1 MGHLKPNR
9 RAFLAGSAGLVI
21 AATIPLPG
29 RANSGAAPFAPNA
42 FVRIAPDSSVTVLVK
57 HSELGQ
63 GTWTG
68 LTTMVAEELD
78 ADWAQM
84 RAENAPANVDLYA
97 NSIFGVQGTG
107 GSTATPASWMPMRQ
121 AGAAAR
127 AMLVAAAAREWGVP
141 ATEIDVSAGI
151 VSHSGL
157 ASNLSATFGDLVPLT
172 ADLVPPDE
180 PVLKTPDQFVLIGH
194 DVPRIDA
201 PEKSNGTAIYG
212 MDVFHDGMLTVAVA
226 RPPKFGA
233 VVASFDPAPALEMP
247 GVQRVAQIP
256 SGIAVYADD
265 TWAAFQGR
273 DVLEITWDE
282 TAAETRSSEEIA
294 RVWAQAARTADA
306 IAEDRGDVDAG
317 FAQAAEVVEA
327 DFLLPYLSHA
337 AMEPLDGVVE
347 LSQDSAEFW
356 MGSQWQTSDQNEA
369 AARFEF
375 PPENIAINTTLT
387 GGSFG
392 RRTTADNHFTA
403 ELSEIAKAAGPGSYK
418 LVWSREDDMRGGYY
432 RPLTVHHMQGGLDAD
447 GNIVA
452 WRNNVASQSLLAGS
466 PFEQFITDGIDG
478 SSVEGSRGLPYRLPN
493 ARVALATMD
502 SPVPVLWWRAVGH
515 THTAYATEVF
525 LDELLERGG
534 KDRVQ
539 GRLDLLNADDA
550 GRHRGVLERVA
561 DIADWQGLDAGNGIA
576 RGVAL
581 HKSFGSYVAMIAD
594 VSLDQDVP
602 RVHKVWAAVDCGI
615 PINPS
620 IIQTQM
626 AGGLGFGMSAAMFEE
641 ITLLEGGEV
650 DQSNYDGYRILR
662 NAEMPEVEISIIDS
676 TVDPTGIGEPG
687 TPPIAPAIGNALR
700 ALTGVSPRRLP
711 FVPA

>member
-1 MGHLKPNR
+1 MQKLMPNR

-21 AATIPLPG
+21 AAAVPLPG
-29 RANSGAAPFAPNA
+29 RAARGTDVFAPNA
-42 FVRIAPDSSVTVLVK
+42 FVRITPDSVVTVLVK

-78 ADWAQM
+78 ADWSQM
-84 RAENAPANVDLYA
+84 RAENAPANVELYA
-97 NSIFGVQGTG
+97 SSIFGVQGTG

-127 AMLVAAAAREWGVP
+127 AVLVAAAARDWGVP
-141 ATEIDVSAGI
+141 AEEITVRAGVVSHTGSAG
-151 VSHSGL
+151 
-157 ASNLSATFGDLVPLT
+157 NLQATFGELVAL
-172 ADLVPPDE
+172 ADGLEPPAE
-180 PVLKTPDQFVLIGH
+180 PVLKTPDQFVLVGR

-201 PEKSNGTAIYG
+201 PEKSNGTAIYAI
-212 MDVFHDGMLTVAVA
+212 DVFRDAMLTVAVA

-233 VVASFDPAPALEMP
+233 TVTTFDPTEALAVP
-247 GVQRVAQIP
+247 GVRRVEQIP

-265 TWAAFQGR
+265 TWAAFRGR
-273 DVLEITWDE
+273 DALNVTWDE
-282 TAAETRSSEEIA
+282 TDAETRSSDEMMT
-294 RVWAQAARTADA
+294 VWAQAARSAPA
-306 IAEDRGDVDAG
+306 IAEDRGDIE
-317 FAQAAEVVEA
+317 AAISEA
-327 DFLLPYLSHA
+327 TDVIEAEFRFPFLSHA

-347 LSQDSAEFW
+347 LSEDRAEFW

-369 AARFEF
+369 AARFGF
-375 PPENIAINTTLT
+375 PPENIAINTMLT

-403 ELSEIAKAAGPGSYK
+403 ELSEIAKAAGPGAYK
-418 LVWSREDDMRGGYY
+418 LIWSRKDDMRGGYY
-432 RPLTVHHMQGGLDAD
+432 RPLTVHYMQGGLDSD

-452 WRNNVASQSLLAGS
+452 WRNNVATQSLLAGS

-478 SSVEGSRGLPYRLPN
+478 SSVEGARGLPYRLPN
-493 ARVALATMD
+493 ARVALATMN

-539 GRLDLLNADDA
+539 GRLDLLEADDA
-550 GRHRGVLERVA
+550 DRHRGVLERVA
-561 DIADWQGLDAGNGIA
+561 DMANWQGPDAGNGIA

-594 VSLDQDVP
+594 VSIERDVP

-615 PINPS
+615 AINPS
-620 IIQTQM
+620 IIETQM
-626 AGGLGFGMSAAMFEE
+626 TGGLGFGLSAAMFEE
-641 ITLLEGGEV
+641 ITLRQGGEV
-650 DQSNYDGYRILR
+650 DQWNYDAYRIMR
-662 NAEMPEVEISIIDS
+662 NNEMPEVEVAIIDS
-676 TVDPTGIGEPG
+676 AIDPTGIGEPG
-687 TPPIAPAIGNALR
+687 TPPIAPAIGNAIR
-700 ALTGVSPRRLP
+700 ALTGETPRRLP
-711 FVPA
+711 FVAT

>member
-1 MGHLKPNR
+1 MQDIKPSR
-9 RAFLAGSAGLVI
+9 RSFLTGSAGLVL
-21 AATIPLPG
+21 AAVIPLPG
-29 RANSGAAPFAPNA
+29 RANPSTDLLAPNA
-42 FVRIAPDSSVTVLVK
+42 FIRISHDNIVTVLVK

-84 RAENAPANVDLYA
+84 RAENAPADVTLYA
-97 NSIFGVQGTG
+97 NAIFGVQGTG
-107 GSTATPASWMPMRQ
+107 GSTATPSSWMPMRQ

-127 AMLVAAAAREWGVP
+127 AILVAAAARDWDVP
-141 ATEIDVSAGI
+141 ADEITVSAGV
-151 VSHSGL
+151 VSHSGP
-157 ASNLSATFGDLVPLT
+157 ASNLQASFGALVPLT
-172 ADLVPPDE
+172 EGLFPPAQ
-180 PVLKTPDQFVLIGH
+180 PVLKTPDQFVLIGR

-201 PEKSNGTAIYG
+201 PEKSDGTAIYA
-212 MDVFHDGMLTVAVA
+212 MDVVREGMLTVAVA

-233 VVASFDPAPALEMP
+233 GVAGVDATKALALPA
-247 GVQRVAQIP
+247 VQRVEQIP
-256 SGIAVYADD
+256 SGIAVYTDD
-265 TWAAFQGR
+265 TWSAFRGR
-273 DVLEITWDE
+273 DALDITWDA
-282 TAAETRSSEEIA
+282 TGAETRSSGEMMT
-294 RVWAQAARTADA
+294 VWAQATHGAEA
-306 IAEDRGDVDAG
+306 IAEDRGDVDRAM
-317 FAQAAEVVEA
+317 AEATETLEA
-327 DFLLPYLSHA
+327 EFRFPFLSHA

-347 LSQDSAEFW
+347 LSEDRAEFW

-369 AARFEF
+369 AARFGF
-375 PPENIAINTTLT
+375 PPENIAINTMLT

-403 ELSEIAKAAGPGSYK
+403 ELSEIAKAAGPGAYK
-418 LVWSREDDMRGGYY
+418 LIWSREDDMRGGYY

-452 WRNNVASQSLLAGS
+452 WRNNVATQSLLANS
-466 PFEQFITDGIDG
+466 PFEQFISDGIDG

-493 ARVALATMD
+493 ARLALATME

-539 GRLDLLNADDA
+539 GRLDLLEAADA
-550 GRHRGVLERVA
+550 HRHRGVLERAA
-561 DIADWQGLDAGNGIA
+561 DMAHWQGPDAGNGVA

-594 VSLDQDVP
+594 VSIEGDIP

-615 PINPS
+615 AINPS
-620 IIQTQM
+620 IIETQM
-626 AGGLGFGMSAAMFEE
+626 IGGIGFGLSAAMFEE
-641 ITLLEGGEV
+641 ITLRDGGTV
-650 DQSNYDGYRILR
+650 DQWNYDAYRIMR
-662 NAEMPEVEISIIDS
+662 NAEMPEVEVAIIQS
-676 TVDPTGIGEPG
+676 TIDPTGIGEPG
-687 TPPIAPAIGNALR
+687 TPPIAPAVGNALR
-700 ALTGVSPRRLP
+700 ALTGETPRRLP
-711 FVPA
+711 FVTA

>member
-1 MGHLKPNR
+1 MGHLTPNR

-21 AATIPLPG
+21 ATAVPLPG
-29 RANSGAAPFAPNA
+29 RASQGPGHFMPNA
-42 FVRIAPDSSVTVLVK
+42 FLRITPDNVVTVLVK

-84 RAENAPANVDLYA
+84 RAENAPANVELYA
-97 NSIFGVQGTG
+97 SSIFGVQGTG
-107 GSTATPASWMPMRQ
+107 GSTATPASWLPMRQ

-127 AMLVAAAAREWGVP
+127 AVLVEAAAREWGVP
-141 ATEIDVSAGI
+141 VEEISVQAGL
-151 VSHSGL
+151 VSHQGP

-172 ADLVPPDE
+172 ADLTPPAE

-201 PEKSNGTAIYG
+201 PEKSNGTAIYSI
-212 MDVFHDGMLTVAVA
+212 DVFLDGMLTVAVA
-226 RPPKFGA
+226 RAPKFGA
-233 VVASFDPAPALEMP
+233 TVAGFDPAPALEVP
-247 GVQRVAQIP
+247 GVQRVEEIP

-273 DVLEITWDE
+273 DALEITWDE
-282 TAAETRSSEEIA
+282 SGAETRSSEEMA
-294 RVWAQAARTADA
+294 RIWAEASRTADA
-306 IAEDRGDVDAG
+306 VAENRGDVDA
-317 FAQAAEVVEA
+317 AMADANEVIEAEFRFP
-327 DFLLPYLSHA
+327 FLAHA

-347 LSQDSAEFW
+347 LSDDRAEFW

-369 AARFEF
+369 AARFGF
-375 PPENIAINTTLT
+375 PPENIAINTMLT

-418 LVWSREDDMRGGYY
+418 LVWSREDDMLGGYY
-432 RPLTVHHMQGGLDAD
+432 RPLTVHYMQGGLDAE

-452 WRNNVASQSLLAGS
+452 WRNNVATQSLLAGS

-493 ARVALATMD
+493 ARVALATME

-539 GRLDLLNADDA
+539 GRLDLLEAEDAD
-550 GRHRGVLERVA
+550 RHRGVLERVA
-561 DIADWQGLDAGNGIA
+561 EIAAWQGPDAGNGVA
-576 RGVAL
+576 RGVSL

-594 VSLDQDVP
+594 VSLDNDTP
-602 RVHKVWAAVDCGI
+602 RVHKIWAAVDCGI

-626 AGGLGFGMSAAMFEE
+626 AGGLCFGLSAAMFEE
-641 ITLLEGGEV
+641 ITLLEGGMV
-650 DQSNYDGYRILR
+650 DQSNYDLYRIMR
-662 NAEMPEVEISIIDS
+662 NSEAPEIEVSIIES
-676 TVDPTGIGEPG
+676 TIDPTGIGEPG
-687 TPPIAPAIGNALR
+687 TPPVAPAVANAIR
-700 ALTGVSPRRLP
+700 ALTGETPRRLP
-711 FVPA
+711 FVGA